1 MRIAI
6 TGASGLI
13 GSRLVPALIAQGN
26 EVTRLVRHPPGT
38 GEIAWDPLRGS
49 LDLTALDGFE
59 AVVHLAGENI
69 ASGRWTTAMKGRIRE
84 SRVRGTRA
92 LSTGLAGLARP
103 PKVLVAASA
112 IGYYG
117 NRAAELLDE
126 QASPGEDF
134 LAKVVYD
141 WEQAT
146 EPAFQGG
153 IRVVRLRIGVVLSPA
168 GGALAKMLTP
178 FRMGVGGRIGSGRQ
192 YWSWIAIDDVV
203 GTIGY
208 ALRNPALSGPINTV
222 APEGVTN
229 AQFTQTLGRVLH
241 RPTFLPMPATAA
253 RLALG
258 EMADALLLSST
269 RVVPQRL
276 LDHGYAFEYPEL
288 EPALRHLLPG
298 S

>member
-13 GSRLVPALIAQGN
+13 GSHLLPTLSAQGD
-26 EVTRLVRHPPGT
+26 EVTRLVRHPAGN
-38 GEIAWDPLRGS
+38 GEVTWNPQQES
-49 LDLTALDGFE
+49 LDLSALDGFDG
-59 AVVHLAGENI
+59 VIHLAGENI
-69 ASGRWTTAMKGRIRE
+69 ASSRWTTSMKGRIRE
-84 SRVRGTRA
+84 SRVRGTHA
-92 LSTGLAGLARP
+92 ISSGLARLATP
-103 PKVLVAASA
+103 PKVLIAASA

-117 NRAAELLDE
+117 NRGAELLDE
-126 QASPGEDF
+126 QATPGEDF

-146 EPAFQGG
+146 EPAANAG

-178 FRMGVGGRIGSGRQ
+178 FRLGVGGRVGNGRQ
-192 YWSWIAIDDVV
+192 YWSWIAIDDIV
-203 GTIGY
+203 GIIRYT
-208 ALRNPALSGPINTV
+208 LRQRALSGPINAVTPT
-222 APEGVTN
+222 AITN
-229 AQFTQTLGRVLH
+229 AQFTQALGRVLH

-269 RVVPQRL
+269 RVVPQQL
-276 LDHGYAFEYPEL
+276 LDHGYSYEQPEL
-288 EPALRHLLPG
+288 EPALRHLLNH
-298 S
+298 

>member
-13 GSRLVPALIAQGN
+13 GSHLLPTLSAQGD
-26 EVTRLVRHPPGT
+26 EVTRLVRHPAGN
-38 GEIAWDPLRGS
+38 GEVTWNPQQES
-49 LDLTALDGFE
+49 LDLSALDGFDG
-59 AVVHLAGENI
+59 VIHLAGENI
-69 ASGRWTTAMKGRIRE
+69 ASSRWTTSMKGRIRE
-84 SRVRGTRA
+84 SRVRGTHA
-92 LSTGLAGLARP
+92 LSSGLARLATP
-103 PKVLVAASA
+103 PKVLIAASA

-117 NRAAELLDE
+117 NRGAELLDE
-126 QASPGEDF
+126 QATPGEDF

-146 EPAFQGG
+146 EPAANAG

-178 FRMGVGGRIGSGRQ
+178 FRLGVGGRVGNGRQ

-203 GTIGY
+203 GIIQY
-208 ALRNPALSGPINTV
+208 ALNHHALSGPINAVTPT
-222 APEGVTN
+222 AITN
-229 AQFTQTLGRVLH
+229 AQFTQALGRVLH

-269 RVVPQRL
+269 RVVPQQL
-276 LDHGYAFEYPEL
+276 LDHGYSYEQPEL
-288 EPALRHLLPG
+288 EPALRHLLNH
-298 S
+298 

>member
-13 GSRLVPALIAQGN
+13 GSHLLPTLSTQGD
-26 EVTRLVRHPPGT
+26 EVTRLVRHPAGS
-38 GEIAWDPLRGS
+38 GEVTWDPQQES
-49 LDLTALDGFE
+49 LDLSALDGFDG
-59 AVVHLAGENI
+59 VIHLAGENI
-69 ASGRWTTAMKGRIRE
+69 ASSRWTTSMKGRIRE
-84 SRVRGTRA
+84 SRIRGTHA
-92 LSTGLAGLARP
+92 ISSGLARLATP
-103 PKVLVAASA
+103 PKVLIAASA

-117 NRAAELLDE
+117 NRGAELLDE
-126 QASPGEDF
+126 QATPGEDF

-146 EPAFQGG
+146 EPAANAG

-178 FRMGVGGRIGSGRQ
+178 FRLGVGGRVGNGRQ

-203 GTIGY
+203 GVIQY
-208 ALRNPALSGPINTV
+208 ALSHHALSGPINAVTPT
-222 APEGVTN
+222 AITN
-229 AQFTQTLGRVLH
+229 AQFTQALGRVLH

-269 RVVPQRL
+269 RVVPQQL
-276 LDHGYAFEYPEL
+276 LDSGFSYQYPEL
-288 EPALRHLLPG
+288 EPALRHLLNY
-298 S
+298 

>member
-13 GSRLVPALIAQGN
+13 GSHLLPTLSAQGD
-26 EVTRLVRHPPGT
+26 EVTRLVRHPAES
-38 GEIAWDPLRGS
+38 GEVSWNPQQES
-49 LDLTALDGFE
+49 LDLSALDGFDG
-59 AVVHLAGENI
+59 VIHLAGENI
-69 ASGRWTTAMKGRIRE
+69 ASSRWTTSMKGRIRE
-84 SRVRGTRA
+84 SRVRGTHA
-92 LSTGLAGLARP
+92 ISSGLARLATP
-103 PKVLVAASA
+103 PKVLIAASA

-117 NRAAELLDE
+117 NRGAELLDE
-126 QASPGEDF
+126 QATPGEDF

-146 EPAFQGG
+146 EPAANAG

-178 FRMGVGGRIGSGRQ
+178 FQLGAGGRVGNGRQ
-192 YWSWIAIDDVV
+192 YWSWIAIDDV
-203 GTIGY
+203 IGVIRY
-208 ALRNPALSGPINTV
+208 ALSHQALTGPINAVTPT
-222 APEGVTN
+222 AITN

-253 RLALG
+253 RIVLG

-269 RVVPQRL
+269 RVVPKQL
-276 LDHGYAFEYPEL
+276 LDSGYSYQYPEL
-288 EPALRHLLPG
+288 ESALRHLLNRE
-298 S
+298 